1 MHAAS
6 AGNLTIDPVLRTFG
20 AGRQLVR
27 LTVACDDGFR
37 NKAGAWVQRPT
48 QFVNVEAWDRLA
60 QDIAATLRKGDPV
73 VFIGSWRANEYQ
85 GQDGTTKRYQV
96 VVADHLG
103 RALGGK
109 LAGRD
114 AAAQDTEQ
122 DDGAV
127 QDAGAGQGDDAGAR
141 PVAAEQDDDFYA
153 GVR

>member
-6 AGNLTIDPVLRTFG
+6 AGNLTNDPTLKTFEG
-20 AGRQLVR
+20 GRQLVR

-48 QFVNVEAWDRLA
+48 QFVSVEAWDRLA
-60 QDIAATLRKGDPV
+60 RDIAATLHKGDAV

-85 GQDGTTKRYQV
+85 GQDGTTKRYDV

-109 LAGRD
+109 PTNRD
-114 AAAQDTEQ
+114 EAVHSDKAVHSDETPAADNPAAAQ
-122 DDGAV
+122 
-127 QDAGAGQGDDAGAR
+127 
-141 PVAAEQDDDFYA
+141 QDDDFYA